1 MSAPQLVTPKTGLK
15 ARAVRTTGGTSI
27 DAVIF
32 DEVRVPEPGPGQ
44 VLVAIKA
51 VSLNFRDLAV
61 VTGRYPRNAAQPTI
75 IASDASGEVIAVGD
89 GVNDIQMG
97 DRVAGSFFQK
107 WIDGPFA
114 REYGASALGGAIDGV
129 LTQFRVFDREG
140 LLRIPEH
147 LSYQEGAT
155 LPCAGLPA

>member
-1 MSAPQLVTPKTGLK
+1 MSAPHLVRPQTDTK

-27 DAVIF
+27 DELVVE
-32 DEVRVPEPGPGQ
+32 EVSVPTPGAGQ

-61 VTGRYPRNAAQPTI
+61 VTGRYPRNASQPTI
-75 IASDASGEVIAVGD
+75 IASDASGEVIGVGD
-89 GVNDIQMG
+89 GVRDLQAG

-140 LLRIPEH
+140 LLRIPQH

-155 LPCAGLPA
+155 LPCAGL